1 MTGEPE
7 QVDWAVEPV
16 DPLILNALVE
26 LQDDDV
32 TATADEHSRTLVGDA
47 FDASVDAELQ
57 TEFDDVAR
65 TVRSEADAVHTEGEE
80 VVEAVV
86 ADVRET
92 LAEDSVFAALTHEN
106 VLSLTPT
113 QAAVYTF
120 SRNRDPAHLVGL
132 DLSDSVMEHVED
144 AREHIGDENWAAG
157 TEALD
162 NAVAA
167 ARTIDEE
174 VLTRTLAALCH
185 HWNGDDQRA
194 IDLVGEAVALNSDT
208 WLPWLPGYSADA
220 DPAYATTDDFRAGK
234 YGVSAFLRYIAR
246 IPERASVTPSVGYST
261 GGEVQWEPPEMDAV
275 CSPVERLDEETHVR
289 FQIEGPVDAFPA
301 FQAYYIGLGI
311 VDLETGEIRDVL
323 KVLEDG
329 PASDGV
335 SETIRFERRSE

>member
-16 DPLILNALVE
+16 DPVILNALVD
-26 LQDDDV
+26 LQDDV
-32 TATADEHSRTLVGDA
+32 TTTADEHSRTLVGDA
-47 FDASVDAELQ
+47 FDASVDAELK
-57 TEFDDVAR
+57 TEFDDVAE
-65 TVRSEADAVHTEGEE
+65 TVRSEADTVHTEGEE

-86 ADVRET
+86 ANVRES
-92 LAEDSVFAALTHEN
+92 LAEDSVFASLTHEN

-120 SRNRDPAHLVGL
+120 SRGRDPARLAGL
-132 DLSDSVMEHVED
+132 DLPGSVTEHVED
-144 AREHIGDENWAAG
+144 AREHIGDEKWAAG
-157 TEALD
+157 AEAFED
-162 NAVAA
+162 AVAA

-185 HWNGDDQRA
+185 HWSGDDQRV
-194 IDLVGEAVALNSDT
+194 IELVGEAVALDSDT
-208 WLPWLPGYSADA
+208 WLPWLPGYGADA

-234 YGVSAFLRYIAR
+234 YGVSAFLRYMSR
-246 IPERASVTPSVGYST
+246 VPERASVTPSVGYPT
-261 GGEVQWEPPEMDAV
+261 DAGIRWESLETDAV
-275 CSPVERLDEETHVR
+275 CAPIERLDEETHVR
-289 FQIEGPVDAFPA
+289 FRIEGPVDAFPA

-329 PASDGV
+329 PAGQRV
-335 SETIRFERRSE
+335 SETVRFERRSG